1 MNDLLDN
8 VYLPDLKKRSIRE
21 SDAYKL
27 LKDNNKDTS
36 VLEGYDNTENIEPI
50 EFPVFNTQGDKDK
63 FIEENA
69 TSTAST
75 AKDYLETFGN
85 FLTDETEDLVTS
97 LQLAAVNG
105 ADVAVNLMP
114 LAYKMFETAP
124 IAMAMPK
131 EFFNTETEEDVMR
144 VAKHYSDNL
153 GEYRKHLFEKQKDN
167 GWVKDIL
174 SLVVQDSA
182 YSIPAFNMMRKAG
195 VPKYPAFFLSAAFGA
210 IGVENVDR
218 DGDKT
223 YFAPFQ
229 KDVQELK
236 KLLNILPD
244 TPADKIADE
253 VHQALEYGSFGTAIP
268 GIIDAFVF
276 MKKYLP
282 KFSTV
287 TGSTAAVA
295 GLSADNEAE
304 GSPIK
309 SILKAVDSAPMFKSA
324 VVDAA
329 DNIPTVASGDQ
340 IFNTIKNTSGVKESE
355 LKWMDLEGFLKG
367 KNKVSKEE
375 VLEYINTNKLDV
387 LEVTMSSSS
396 KKGLPDDF
404 RQTIDEYETRWRD
417 SDLADGV
424 TPNYDVYKFKST
436 TYKDA
441 DLVNGLGEPTQATT
455 RANLSKD
462 GLDVQELKGDFQS
475 MNRNPL
481 LQAMDADAEIFG
493 TGTSFKVLKSMLTPW
508 MDDAT
513 GKYTGYV
520 VDLKFPIRKGSLNK
534 KDPDYD
540 YFLISGTKNRV
551 LVPEVSLDSIGEG
564 NFTRIMKYEIDE
576 LELEKFN
583 IEDDIRQF
591 RLNNTDQSPVY
602 EKYTSPG
609 GTEYTEL
616 VFKIKNKEGTTP
628 AILEG
633 EFGTLGNNKV
643 KSAQRTSVNYT
654 SPHFNKMNEFAHVR
668 FKTRYLDNGKKV
680 LTVEEMQSDLLQA
693 SKTELFSSANRATM
707 NAPGG
712 DKILKDF
719 PFKNSW
725 YEFTI
730 KRLTRYA
737 ADNGF
742 DAIAIPKGSLAA
754 NRYGQSIE
762 KLKRIEVEPFDTNA
776 EILKDIKEGGEF
788 VNRSVEPGFVVQFK
802 NEAGK
807 IFKSK
812 NVIGLPGDTN
822 FFEDMKVVLEKEAS
836 SANYSE
842 IQQMIIDAA
851 DTQQFQFRELDK
863 VEIAGSGKGKYN
875 LYDKTIPS
883 YMKKYAK
890 KWNAKVYDY
899 RLSNPENP
907 SIPVTVLELSPEM
920 KTGVTSSS
928 QPLFEL
934 FGGVSLSTWGAK
946 AVSDSMKNNT
956 ISQTTN

>member
-114 LAYKMFETAP
+114 LAYKMFEKAP

-287 TGSTAAVA
+287 TGSTAAVV
-295 GLSADNEAE
+295 GMTADNEAE

-375 VLEYINTNKLDV
+375 VLEYINTNKIDV
-387 LEVTMSSSS
+387 TETKFSSDAPV
-396 KKGLPDDF
+396 GLPNELRKIVDD
-404 RQTIDEYETRWRD
+404 YETRWRD
-417 SDLADGV
+417 SDLADAV
-424 TPNYDVYKFKST
+424 TPNYDRYRIQ
-436 TYKDA
+436 YKDFNKGSGVEA
-441 DLVNGLGEPTQATT
+441 IMPDVKTDWRSFARNPLVDAMDNDAQIIGTGTKWKTINALLEPWKDMETAKFTGHVIELDK
-455 RANLSKD
+455 AALKKFPEDDYNYVSKD
-462 GLDVQELKGDFQS
+462 GAGNE
-475 MNRNPL
+475 
-481 LQAMDADAEIFG
+481 
-493 TGTSFKVLKSMLTPW
+493 
-508 MDDAT
+508 
-513 GKYTGYV
+513 YTERYIV
-520 VDLKFPIRKGSLNK
+520 SSNSLEQIDLKYKYK
-534 KDPDYD
+534 K
-540 YFLISGTKNRV
+540 IAT
-551 LVPEVSLDSIGEG
+551 
-564 NFTRIMKYEIDE
+564 YEIDN
-576 LELEKFN
+576 LELERFH
-583 IEDDIRQF
+583 IEDEIR
-591 RLNNTDQSPVY
+591 
-602 EKYTSPG
+602 
-609 GTEYTEL
+609 
-616 VFKIKNKEGTTP
+616 
-628 AILEG
+628 
-633 EFGTLGNNKV
+633 TL
-643 KSAQRTSVNYT
+643 
-654 SPHFNKMNEFAHVR
+654 
-668 FKTRYLDNGKKV
+668 L
-680 LTVEEMQSDLLQA
+680 
-693 SKTELFSSANRATM
+693 
-707 NAPGG
+707 
-712 DKILKDF
+712 
-719 PFKNSW
+719 
-725 YEFTI
+725 
-730 KRLTRYA
+730 
-737 ADNGF
+737 
-742 DAIAIPKGSLAA
+742 
-754 NRYGQSIE
+754 
-762 KLKRIEVEPFDTNA
+762 
-776 EILKDIKEGGEF
+776 
-788 VNRSVEPGFVVQFK
+788 
-802 NEAGK
+802 
-807 IFKSK
+807 
-812 NVIGLPGDTN
+812 
-822 FFEDMKVVLEKEAS
+822 
-836 SANYSE
+836 
-842 IQQMIIDAA
+842 
-851 DTQQFQFRELDK
+851 
-863 VEIAGSGKGKYN
+863 
-875 LYDKTIPS
+875 
-883 YMKKYAK
+883 
-890 KWNAKVYDY
+890 
-899 RLSNPENP
+899 
-907 SIPVTVLELSPEM
+907 
-920 KTGVTSSS
+920 
-928 QPLFEL
+928 
-934 FGGVSLSTWGAK
+934 
-946 AVSDSMKNNT
+946 
-956 ISQTTN
+956 

>member
-114 LAYKMFETAP
+114 LAYKMFEKAP

-287 TGSTAAVA
+287 TGSTAAVV
-295 GLSADNEAE
+295 GMTADNEAE

-367 KNKVSKEE
+367 KNKVSKDE
-375 VLEYINTNKLDV
+375 VLEYINTNKIDV
-387 LEVTMSSSS
+387 AEVTMSSSS

-404 RQTIDEYETRWRD
+404 RQTIDDYETRWRD

-424 TPNYDVYKFKST
+424 TPNYDVYKFKTT
-436 TYKDA
+436 TYA
-441 DLVNGLGEPTQATT
+441 NANLVNRLGEETQAST
-455 RANLSKD
+455 RANLSKE
-462 GLDVQELKGDFQS
+462 GMDVQELKGDFQS

-668 FKTRYLDNGKKV
+668 FKTRTLDNGKKV
-680 LTVEEMQSDLLQA
+680 LAVEEMQSDLLQA

-712 DKILKDF
+712 DKVLKDF
-719 PFKNSW
+719 PFKNNW

-754 NRYGQSIE
+754 NRYGQKINKITSVEAVPSVGKTVDEDAYII
-762 KLKRIEVEPFDTNA
+762 RIMDENNEAFK
-776 EILKDIKEGGEF
+776 EIKVSAGGPGELSLNQVFEQMSSLRKDI
-788 VNRSVEPGFVVQFK
+788 
-802 NEAGK
+802 
-807 IFKSK
+807 
-812 NVIGLPGDTN
+812 GD
-822 FFEDMKVVLEKEAS
+822 K
-836 SANYSE
+836 NYS
-842 IQQMIIDAA
+842 ILQQTYLEAV
-851 DTQQFQFRELDK
+851 DTKQLVNNKIETS
-863 VEIAGSGKGKYN
+863 VTGTGKGKFE
-875 LYDKTIPS
+875 LYDKTIPG

-907 SIPVTVLELSPEM
+907 SIPVTVLELSDEM
-920 KTGVTSSS
+920 KTGVQSSS